1 MRPTTPTSTF
11 HHLLLSAAIWL
22 FLTLSP
28 SSAGDAPQIL
38 ARQAWG
44 AKPAIEA
51 RMSPQTPL
59 EIVIHHTGVRKKA
72 KLSLEKKLRGLQD
85 YSLGA
90 KRWGDVPYHF
100 YIDADGRIGEGRD
113 LRFAGDT
120 NTRYDVRNRI
130 QLVVEGDFEQ
140 ETPGEA
146 QLAALRDLVVWLRA
160 KYAIAGAKVVGHGDL
175 AQTDCPGK
183 SLKPFLA
190 ELQN

>member
-1 MRPTTPTSTF
+1 MRPTAPTFRRLLSCGSIW
-11 HHLLLSAAIWL
+11 LLL
-22 FLTLSP
+22 LSP
-28 SSAGDAPQIL
+28 SSAGDGPQIL

-51 RMSPQTPL
+51 RMSAQTPL

-100 YIDADGRIGEGRD
+100 YIDAQGRIGEGRD
-113 LRFAGDT
+113 LAFAGDT

-140 ETPGEA
+140 ETPGDA
-146 QLAALRDLVVWLRA
+146 QIVALRDLVEWLRA
-160 KYAIAGAKVVGHGDL
+160 KYGIAGAKVVGHGDL

-190 ELQN
+190 ELRK